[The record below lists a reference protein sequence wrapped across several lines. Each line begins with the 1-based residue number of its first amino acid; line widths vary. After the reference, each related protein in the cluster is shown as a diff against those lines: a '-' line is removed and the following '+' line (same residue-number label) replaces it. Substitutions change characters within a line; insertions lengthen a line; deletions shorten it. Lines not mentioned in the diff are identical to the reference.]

1 MPPVPYRSRSHKRW
15 KTIAD
20 GATLA
25 PRQNFSRGKKGL
37 RHFAGGNPPRFFLAF
52 SRKIRKNTQEIL
64 AQSLLAWGGM
74 MEANSTSPNFTTP
87 QSFLNVSYSQGQ
99 NLSPLSCLPAQ
110 FFTDATNSEAHWSG
124 TRRLLFAVLQDA
136 VACWFRYRN
145 TRSSQGRQLFQEIRD
160 WFLTKNRDSLYD
172 FENICIHLNLD
183 ADYFRRGL
191 MGQTMGQGPKNWETH
206 LRPGRLTRRRT

>member
-1 MPPVPYRSRSHKRW
+1 M
-15 KTIAD
+15 
-20 GATLA
+20 
-25 PRQNFSRGKKGL
+25 
-37 RHFAGGNPPRFFLAF
+37 
-52 SRKIRKNTQEIL
+52 
-64 AQSLLAWGGM
+64 AQSLLSCVGM
-74 MEANSTSPNFTTP
+74 MEANSSSTNFTTHQP
-87 QSFLNVSYSQGQ
+87 LLNAPYSQGQ
-99 NLSPLSCLPAQ
+99 NLSPLSCHPAQ
-110 FFTDATNSEAHWSG
+110 FFTDAIHSEAHWSG

-160 WFLTKNRDSLYD
+160 WFLTKNRDSLYA

-191 MGQTMGQGPKNWETH
+191 MGQTSGQEPKNWETH

>member
-1 MPPVPYRSRSHKRW
+1 MK
-15 KTIAD
+15 
-20 GATLA
+20 
-25 PRQNFSRGKKGL
+25 
-37 RHFAGGNPPRFFLAF
+37 
-52 SRKIRKNTQEIL
+52 
-64 AQSLLAWGGM
+64 
-74 MEANSTSPNFTTP
+74 EANSTSPNCTSSKP
-87 QSFLNVSYSQGQ
+87 FLNVSDSQGQ

-110 FFTDATNSEAHWSG
+110 FFTDAINSEAHWSG

-160 WFLTKNRDSLYD
+160 WFLTKNRDSLYA

-191 MGQTMGQGPKNWETH
+191 LGQPIGQEPKDWETH
-206 LRPGRLTRRRT
+206 LQSGRLTRRRT